1 MNFNRPKDFFYL
13 TTISEKINR
22 SIFVIQGIM
31 PSKFFIYL
39 DYHITHHFKN
49 LYQLTIKNCVTTMK
63 VKELEGGEDS
73 KANM

>member
-1 MNFNRPKDFFYL
+1 MNLNRPKDFLYL

-39 DYHITHHFKN
+39 DYHITHHFKQFIPAN
-49 LYQLTIKNCVTTMK
+49 IKNCVTTMK